1 MTEER
6 KQRYL
11 TKFDEIELITAET
24 LIELENETIEE
35 RIKRITDDV
44 EDVLIEMYLF
54 GFKEANEMLGI
65 ENEVDTDK
73 MYESIYKKIDDK
85 DFRDR
90 ISNYVIDGTI
100 AEIARVIDT
109 DSHRVVNDGLID
121 NAMDSELPIKKTWVT
136 MEDLK
141 VRDTHFYLDGV
152 TIPLNEKFTTY
163 TGASALSPGE
173 FGTAE
178 EDCNCRCWLDL
189 TVE

>member
-109 DSHRVVNDGLID
+109 DSHRVVNLSLIH
-121 NAMDSELPIKKTWVT
+121 I
-136 MEDLK
+136 
-141 VRDTHFYLDGV
+141 
-152 TIPLNEKFTTY
+152 
-163 TGASALSPGE
+163 
-173 FGTAE
+173 
-178 EDCNCRCWLDL
+178 
-189 TVE
+189 